1 MLPVLDSSG
10 QIMDLLDAHRVLSL
24 SFAPG
29 QVAWQYSCQI
39 STTEGF
45 QSKIFPR
52 LHMILENAS
61 HPTEQKEKRPCSWH
75 GWNLFFF
82 FFFQPLLI
90 TPTLKKDCKNQ
101 RFFQKHS
108 HVPKKPWELKANS
121 KPRRKEKKI
130 YIYVYFLIPFQGRQR
145 LNAVKYS
152 SA

>member
-39 STTEGF
+39 STTESF

-82 FFFQPLLI
+82 FFFSASTYYSNSEERLQESEIFPE
-90 TPTLKKDCKNQ
+90 TFTCSKEAM
-101 RFFQKHS
+101 RTES
-108 HVPKKPWELKANS
+108 ELKS
-121 KPRRKEKKI
+121 KEKRKNI
-130 YIYVYFLIPFQGRQR
+130 YICIFFNSLSREAEI
-145 LNAVKYS
+145 KCS
-152 SA
+152 